1 MRRALSDAHPR
12 VFDCKKESVCSLDPE
27 RLFSDGQDAV
37 KEHFGR
43 ERFLFRQVS
52 GSFRALPLSI
62 CSVLYWL
69 PDLRLREVGLLSC
82 FSAYPQNSV
91 RKDAQLIC
99 VNLRELGSIR
109 LRLGI

>member
-37 KEHFGR
+37 REHFGR

-52 GSFRALPLSI
+52 GSSEHCLS
-62 CSVLYWL
+62 
-69 PDLRLREVGLLSC
+69 P
-82 FSAYPQNSV
+82 SAV
-91 RKDAQLIC
+91 FLI
-99 VNLRELGSIR
+99 GSLI
-109 LRLGI
+109 